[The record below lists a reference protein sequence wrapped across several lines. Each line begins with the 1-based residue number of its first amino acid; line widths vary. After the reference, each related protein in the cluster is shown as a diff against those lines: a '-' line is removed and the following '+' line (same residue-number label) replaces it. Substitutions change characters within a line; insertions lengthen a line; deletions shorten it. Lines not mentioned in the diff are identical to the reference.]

1 MTEQTTPQTA
11 QTNSGEQTTDQ
22 QAQAQQNATDTGQQ
36 GQQQQ
41 QASQDSQQSSDKKEL
56 DAKAQGAPDKY
67 EFKPPEGQQFD
78 PEFLNVYSETA
89 KELNLSQ
96 ENAQKLIDKVSP
108 VLEKQQL
115 AKIEAVRT
123 EWFENSKADKE
134 FGGDKLEANVGV
146 AKQSLD
152 KFGTPELKEFLNI
165 TGLGNHPEM
174 IRFFYRVGKDLS
186 PDTFVRGHKEGDK
199 PGPKN
204 FNDLAAKLYTN

>member
-1 MTEQTTPQTA
+1 MTEQTTQQTA

-22 QAQAQQNATDTGQQ
+22 QALAQQKTTDTSPQDQ
-36 GQQQQ
+36 KLQ
-41 QASQDSQQSSDKKEL
+41 QASQDDQQSSDKKGV
-56 DAKAQGAPDKY
+56 DTKVQTAPEKY
-67 EFKPPEGQQFD
+67 EFKAPEGQQFD

-123 EWFENSKADKE
+123 EWAEASKGDKE
-134 FGGDKLEANVGV
+134 FGGDKLDVNIGV

-152 KFGTPELKEFLNI
+152 KFGTPALKEFLNI

-186 PDTFVRGHKEGDK
+186 PDAFVGGHKEGDK

-204 FNDLAAKLYTN
+204 FNDLAAKLYT